1 MKITVGIITVA
12 VLLASGVWYVNRDA
26 RPPGGPPGGAPVLVV
41 IEPVARETLANTVEA
56 LGTASAKESI
66 TLTAS
71 LTDTVR
77 RVNFE
82 DSQYVA
88 AGTVLVELTDEEEEA
103 QLAEAQAN
111 LQEANRQW
119 RRIEDLDAQGI
130 VAASDV
136 DKAKLAVEA
145 AEARLN
151 TIVARLDDRLI
162 RAPFSGLLG
171 FRRVSPG
178 ALVTPGDTITTL
190 DDISQINLDF
200 TVPEMFLAVIQPGR
214 KVYARSATWKDRQF
228 EGVVKAVGS
237 RVDPSTRTVE
247 VRAVIDNKD
256 RALRPGMLLT
266 VQVVADERSALLV
279 PERSVVQVSD
289 RAHVY
294 LVQADQRV
302 RAQPVEL
309 GLRQAGTVEVTQGLA
324 EGDRIVTDGVVK
336 LRDGVVVRAAGE
348 NDARGPT
355 AAGGV
360 GRPRAESGDGGA

>member
-1 MKITVGIITVA
+1 MKITVGIITVVA
-12 VLLASGVWYVNRDA
+12 LLASVAWYANRDA
-26 RPPGGPPGGAPVLVV
+26 GPPGGPPAGAPVLVV
-41 IEPVARETLANTVEA
+41 VEPVARQTLADTVEA
-56 LGTASAKESI
+56 LGTASAKESV

-82 DSQYVA
+82 DSQYVT

-111 LQEANRQW
+111 LQEAKRQW
-119 RRIEDLDAQGI
+119 RRIEDLDAKGI

-145 AEARLN
+145 AQARLN
-151 TIVARLDDRLI
+151 TIDARLDDRLI

-190 DDISQINLDF
+190 DDISEINLDF
-200 TVPEMFLAVIQPGR
+200 TVPETFIAVIQPGR
-214 KVYARSATWKDRQF
+214 KVYARSATWRDREF

-237 RVDPSTRTVE
+237 RVDQATRTIE
-247 VRAVIDNKD
+247 VRAIIDNKD
-256 RALRPGMLLT
+256 RSLRPGMLLT
-266 VQVVADERSALLV
+266 VKVVAEERPALVV
-279 PERSVVQVSD
+279 PERSVVQVADS
-289 RAHVY
+289 AHVY
-294 LVQADQRV
+294 LVQNDQRV

-309 GLRQAGTVEVTQGLA
+309 GLRQAGTVEVTRGLA

-336 LRDGVVVRAAGE
+336 LRDGAVVRVAGAGDERGAA
-348 NDARGPT
+348 AS
-355 AAGGV
+355 
-360 GRPRAESGDGGA
+360 GRPRAADPRPRAN